1 MRNYNIMMVIS
12 IYLILG
18 LILVALLDL
27 SDALYPDQNP
37 IDNWDRFFNLL
48 LWPLT
53 IFIFVRALIRKFLG
67 E

>member
-1 MRNYNIMMVIS
+1 MGLITC
-12 IYLILG
+12 IYLGLG
-18 LILVALLDL
+18 LLLVALLDL

-37 IDNWDRFFNLL
+37 IDNWDRFFNLI

>member
-1 MRNYNIMMVIS
+1 MGLIIC
-12 IYLILG
+12 IYLGLG
-18 LILVALLDL
+18 LLLVALLDL
-27 SDALYPDQNP
+27 SDALYPDQRP
-37 IDNWDRFFNLL
+37 LDNWDRLFNLS

>member
-1 MRNYNIMMVIS
+1 MGIITC
-12 IYLILG
+12 IYFGTG
-18 LILVALLDL
+18 LLLVALLDL

-37 IDNWDRFFNLL
+37 LDNWDRFFNLI

>member
-1 MRNYNIMMVIS
+1 MGLITC
-12 IYLILG
+12 IYLGLG
-18 LILVALLDL
+18 LLLVALLDL
-27 SDALYPDQNP
+27 SDALHPDQNP

>member
-1 MRNYNIMMVIS
+1 MYNHDTMIAIS
-12 IYLILG
+12 IYLSFG

-37 IDNWDRFFNLL
+37 LDNWDRFFNLI
-48 LWPLT
+48 LWPIT